1 MQAQDPLLAEASWV
15 RRQVEAHRAGSRYN
29 GPGEGMRRW
38 WRPRLSRTLKDLDD
52 DHTTAAAGAWQRRI
66 WHRSIADRR
75 WCGHSKQLPSTRN
88 IGLAACAGEEAVV
101 TDAVEALW
109 KNVEHQRPLKFSLL
123 PLNAPQLANAFSRE
137 AGSCMGAQ
145 LT

>member
-1 MQAQDPLLAEASWV
+1 
-15 RRQVEAHRAGSRYN
+15 
-29 GPGEGMRRW
+29 MRRW

-52 DHTTAAAGAWQRRI
+52 DHTTAAAGAWQKRI

-88 IGLAACAGEEAVV
+88 IGLAACAGEETVV

-109 KNVEHQRPLKFSLL
+109 KNVEQKAADELVGAERHD
-123 PLNAPQLANAFSRE
+123 ALAVRAIAAVIFVAERDTMLVE
-137 AGSCMGAQ
+137 RDQ
-145 LT
+145 PTV